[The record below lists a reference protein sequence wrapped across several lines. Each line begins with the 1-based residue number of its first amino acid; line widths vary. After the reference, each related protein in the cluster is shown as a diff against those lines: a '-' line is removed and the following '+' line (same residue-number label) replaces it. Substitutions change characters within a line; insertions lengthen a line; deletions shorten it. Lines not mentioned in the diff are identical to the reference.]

1 MNSGN
6 MLVVILPI
14 MAVLLA
20 GLSIAALYLW
30 WKSSRDEEG
39 EPAGMQVPIAD
50 EPSLPEETLDSILD
64 DRPSGSFFERLSDSF
79 KPVKTSA
86 PARPAQTTPAAPI
99 RAAAQAV
106 PVGNAVEVMRIM
118 RDIADGSLF
127 VEIDGCSYRKLDDIT
142 DPETGRRFMGNVQ
155 SLAQFARLGESGMPD
170 DRARTPETP
179 PVVTA
184 APPPPPPFTGS
195 RVTRTAETPDSKT
208 PGMFS
213 LKRIR
218 GEKVEIPDPV
228 PVADQIE
235 EVLQYRLGLNL
246 DLMHRSIHIRPG
258 AQGTIRIDVD
268 GISYESVGDISDAP
282 VREFIQSVINEWE
295 ARQ

>member
-30 WKSSRDEEG
+30 WRSSRDEEDEG
-39 EPAGMQVPIAD
+39 ESEMQATIAD

-64 DRPSGSFFERLSDSF
+64 DRPSGSFFERMSDSF
-79 KPVKTSA
+79 KPVKASA
-86 PARPAQTTPAAPI
+86 PARPVQTIPAAPI
-99 RAAAQAV
+99 RATTQSV

-127 VEIDGCSYRKLDDIT
+127 VEIDGRSYRKLDDIT

-155 SLAQFARLGESGMPD
+155 SLAQFARLGDFNVPD
-170 DRARTPETP
+170 DWARIPEP
-179 PVVTA
+179 PQIVTA
-184 APPPPPPFTGS
+184 PPSPPPFPGS
-195 RVTRTAETPDSKT
+195 KATRTAEIPDSKT

-213 LKRIR
+213 VKRLR
-218 GEKVEIPDPV
+218 GEKVEIPEPV
-228 PVADQIE
+228 PIADQIE
-235 EVLQYRLGLNL
+235 EILQYRLSMNP

-258 AQGTIRIDVD
+258 AQGMIRIEVD
-268 GISYESVGDISDAP
+268 GISYGSVADVPDES
-282 VREFIQSVINEWE
+282 VREFLQSVINEWE